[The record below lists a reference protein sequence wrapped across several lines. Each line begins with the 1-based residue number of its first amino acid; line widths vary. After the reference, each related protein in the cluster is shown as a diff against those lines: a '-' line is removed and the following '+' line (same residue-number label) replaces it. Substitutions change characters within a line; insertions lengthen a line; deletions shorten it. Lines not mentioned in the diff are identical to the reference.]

1 MKNQYFKDLKIMG
14 DFSGGPVVKN
24 PPSHGNDKGSIPD
37 RKTKTP
43 PAREHLSKPGA
54 TAREFLCHNWKILH
68 DAVKIPRSANKTLC
82 SQINRYN
89 FKKR

>member
-1 MKNQYFKDLKIMG
+1 MG

-54 TAREFLCHNWKILH
+54 TAREFLCHN
-68 DAVKIPRSANKTLC
+68 
-82 SQINRYN
+82 
-89 FKKR
+89 